1 MATHLVWFRADLRM
15 HDNLALAAACR
26 DPHSRVLGVFIAT
39 PGQWRQHGMAARQ
52 AAFIVSHLHSL
63 QAALAEK
70 GIPLH
75 VEQAEDFAA
84 SVKRLASFCGQ
95 QQVTH
100 LFYNYQYEINER
112 QRDAAVEN
120 TLAGVTCQGFD
131 DSVLLPP
138 GSVLTGNREMYK
150 VFTPFK
156 NAFLRRLQEA
166 LPECVAAPK
175 VRASGPIAAASN
187 VEIDYPQTPFDSE
200 LFAADEKSAIARLRG
215 FCQQKAADYEQ
226 QRDLPAVEGTSRLS
240 PCLAVGALSPRQCL
254 HRLLVEQPRALD
266 GEAGA
271 VWLNE
276 LIWREFYRHLMVYYP
291 NLCKGRPFIGW
302 TDNVAWLDDKSAL
315 QAWQRGQTGFPIVD
329 AAMRQLNTTG
339 WMHNRLRMIV
349 ASFLVKD
356 LRIDW
361 RLGERYFIEQLIDGD
376 LAANNG
382 GWQWAAST
390 GTDAAPYF
398 RIFNPTTQGERFDK
412 AGRFIRHW
420 LPELAGVPE
429 KAVHQPWLWA
439 EKQGVKLDY
448 PRPIVD
454 HKQARL
460 ETLAAWEA
468 ARELKTPSPGDEP

>member
-26 DPHSRVLGVFIAT
+26 DPHAEVLGLFIAT

-315 QAWQRGQTGFPIVD
+315 QAWQRGQ
-329 AAMRQLNTTG
+329 
-339 WMHNRLRMIV
+339 
-349 ASFLVKD
+349 
-356 LRIDW
+356 IDW

>member
-1 MATHLVWFRADLRM
+1 M
-15 HDNLALAAACR
+15 
-26 DPHSRVLGVFIAT
+26 FIAT

-187 VEIDYPQTPFDSE
+187 VEIDYPQTP
-200 LFAADEKSAIARLRG
+200 LIAS
-215 FCQQKAADYEQ
+215 C
-226 QRDLPAVEGTSRLS
+226 S
-240 PCLAVGALSPRQCL
+240 PRMKKALSPGSAVSASKKPPIMNSSAIFPPSKEPAGCR
-254 HRLLVEQPRALD
+254 RAWRW
-266 GEAGA
+266 ARSRRA
-271 VWLNE
+271 SACTVCWLSS
-276 LIWREFYRHLMVYYP
+276 R
-291 NLCKGRPFIGW
+291 GRWMAKP
-302 TDNVAWLDDKSAL
+302 
-315 QAWQRGQTGFPIVD
+315 GQYGSTSLSG
-329 AAMRQLNTTG
+329 
-339 WMHNRLRMIV
+339 
-349 ASFLVKD
+349 ASFTV
-356 LRIDW
+356 I
-361 RLGERYFIEQLIDGD
+361 
-376 LAANNG
+376 
-382 GWQWAAST
+382 
-390 GTDAAPYF
+390 
-398 RIFNPTTQGERFDK
+398 
-412 AGRFIRHW
+412 
-420 LPELAGVPE
+420 
-429 KAVHQPWLWA
+429 
-439 EKQGVKLDY
+439 
-448 PRPIVD
+448 
-454 HKQARL
+454 
-460 ETLAAWEA
+460 
-468 ARELKTPSPGDEP
+468 